1 MIDIAKAI
9 QTSDGKDLYVW
20 FINQEHLPFDMS
32 SDAYGTYLT
41 LYYEFLQ
48 ELNILFQ
55 KTGDKYYWFTQSG
68 KLVSDE
74 GSDVIS
80 GNHIRVDKTKLRNL
94 KLEELLNEQ
103 SS

>member
-1 MIDIAKAI
+1 MIDITKAI
-9 QTSDGKDLYVW
+9 ETSDGKNLYVW

-32 SDAYGTYLT
+32 SDAFGTYLF
-41 LYYEFLQ
+41 LWNEFLA
-48 ELNILFQ
+48 EFSMLFQ
-55 KTGDKYYWFTQSG
+55 KTGDEYYWFNQSG
-68 KLVSDE
+68 RLVSDE

-94 KLEELLNEQ
+94 KLEELLNGQ